1 MEGDADVIEAPGFR
15 LRLGARPVLDENIL
29 PHRLALL
36 AGVRPAFGGKTRVMA
51 PLFPSRDFNCR
62 NVTQTPRP
70 AGSPKT
76 VSCVE
81 GWLPPLERAQRFKPQ
96 ARPWQSHRSPPML
109 ETSPH

>member
-62 NVTQTPRP
+62 TRRKHSARRARRRP
-70 AGSPKT
+70 CP
-76 VSCVE
+76 VSKVGDRQCS
-81 GWLPPLERAQRFKPQ
+81 G
-96 ARPWQSHRSPPML
+96 RSDSNPGPTLAM
-109 ETSPH
+109 SS